1 MPTNDRDRP
10 GFGTL
15 CVTGGQLPD
24 PSTGAAAVPIYQTT
38 SYVFPDAATAARRFD
53 LEDEGHIYSRISNP
67 TVAVFERRLALL
79 DGGSDAVAVAS
90 GQAAIALALLPLVRA
105 GQSVVSAAE
114 LYGGT
119 RALFANTLSRMG
131 LDVRCVPGDDP
142 DAIRRAADA
151 TTGAVFCEMLSNPGL
166 AVPDIGA
173 LAAAAHALGVPLI
186 VDNTS
191 CTPAL
196 FRPFD
201 HGADVVVYSAT
212 KYLAG
217 HGTTIAGA
225 IVDGGRFDW
234 RAGGRFP
241 NVAGPDP
248 AYHGLD
254 FVERFGPRA
263 YAAKLRAQYLRDL
276 GPCLAPFNAFL
287 LLQGLETLHLR
298 MPRHCETALALARRL
313 RAHPAVAYVNYPG
326 LADHPRHAHADAC
339 FGGRFGGLLA
349 FGVRG
354 GREAARRFIES
365 LELVLHLANIGDSRT
380 LAIHPASTTHR
391 QLSETELRA
400 AGVAPDMVRVS
411 VGLEDLDDLVRDFE
425 RALARAEGAGNPS

>member
-1 MPTNDRDRP
+1 MTDQRRL

-15 CVTGGQLPD
+15 CVAGGQSPD
-24 PSTGAAAVPIYQTT
+24 PATGAAAVPIHQTAAF
-38 SYVFPDAATAARRFD
+38 VFPDAETAARRFD
-53 LEDEGHIYSRISNP
+53 LLDEGHIYTRISNP
-67 TVAVFERRLALL
+67 TAAAVERRLALL
-79 DGGSDAVAVAS
+79 EGGSDAVVVAS
-90 GQAAIALALLPLVRA
+90 GQAAIALALLPLARA
-105 GQSVVSAAE
+105 GDSVVSAAE

-119 RALFANTLSRMG
+119 RALFDNTLRRLG
-131 LDVRCVPGDDP
+131 IEVRCVPGDDLP
-142 DAIRRAADA
+142 AVRRAADG
-151 TTGAVFCEMLSNPGL
+151 TTRAVFCEMLSNPGL
-166 AVPDIGA
+166 AIPDVPA
-173 LAAAAHALGVPLI
+173 LAALAHDLGVPLV

-196 FRPFD
+196 FRPLD

-225 IVDGGRFDW
+225 IIDGGRFDW
-234 RAGGRFP
+234 RTAGRFP

-248 AYHGLD
+248 GYHGLD

-263 YAAKLRAQYLRDL
+263 YAAKVRMQYLRDL
-276 GPCLAPFNAFL
+276 GPCLSPFNAFL

-298 MPRHCETALALARRL
+298 VPRHCETALGLARRL
-313 RAHPAVAYVNYPG
+313 RAHPAAAYVRYPG
-326 LADHPRHAHADAC
+326 LEDDPAHARAAAC

-354 GREAARRFIES
+354 GREAARRFVES
-365 LELVLHLANIGDSRT
+365 LELALHLANIGDSRT
-380 LAIHPASTTHR
+380 VVVHPASTTHR
-391 QLSETELRA
+391 QLSEAELRA

-425 RALARAEGAGNPS
+425 RALDRAVGSP